1 MANKVIVGILVL
13 LLVLM
18 GGIGYYFYTFNQQL
32 DRLGERITAF
42 ETEQSSRI
50 NAVSGELGNLST
62 ETQSNFSS
70 MEGRLEGNKAAVDA
84 LGKELGAAEARIAS
98 AENEISGVSSNVVAL
113 NERVSSAE
121 SNISGSAINASDV
134 YNKISQATVRITN
147 GQSVIGSGFI
157 FDTEGHVLTANHVIS
172 NLQQIYIIMDDGKI
186 SKATITGYSQVS
198 DVAVLKLESSP
209 SIEPPPLADSGK
221 IRIGEPVIAVGS
233 PVDSNTPLGLKDTLT
248 SGIISQVNRY
258 VDVEGNWV
266 ANMIQ
271 FDAAVNFGNSGC
283 PLANSNGEVIG
294 MVTARIDP
302 TLGDG
307 IYYAVSSNKVKRV
320 AAAIIQSGSFAYPW
334 IGVGIADLTPQTVQ
348 DKSLETANGVLVSDV
363 FSGGPAQ
370 TAGIQN
376 GDVIVAIDGI
386 SVTDVAD
393 LTSYLGEFK
402 SPGDSVALNII
413 RGNTKIEIS
422 VKVSTRPQ

>member
-18 GGIGYYFYTFNQQL
+18 GGIGYYLYTFNQQF
-32 DRLGERITAF
+32 DRLQERITAS

-50 NAVSGELGNLST
+50 DAVSGELGNLRT

-70 MEGRLEGNKAAVDA
+70 VEGRLGDTKAAVDTV
-84 LGKELGAAEARIAS
+84 GKELGAAEARIAS
-98 AENEISGVSSNVVAL
+98 AENEISEVSANVAYL
-113 NERVSSAE
+113 NQRISSAE
-121 SNISGSAINASDV
+121 SNLSGSIINAADV
-134 YNKISQATVRITN
+134 YEKISRSTVRITN

-157 FDTEGHVLTANHVIS
+157 YDTKGHVLTANHVIS
-172 NLQQIYIIMDDGKI
+172 NLQQIYVIMDDGKV
-186 SKATITGYSQVS
+186 SKATVTGYSQLS

-221 IRIGEPVIAVGS
+221 IRIGEPVIAIGS
-233 PVDSNTPLGLKDTLT
+233 PGDSNTPLGLKDTLT

-283 PLANSNGEVIG
+283 PLANSSGEVVG

-320 AAAIIQSGSFAYPW
+320 AEALIQNGSFAYPW
-334 IGVGIADLTPQTVQ
+334 VGVGIADLTPQTVQ
-348 DKSLETANGVLVSDV
+348 EKSLETANGVLVSDV
-363 FSGGPAQ
+363 FSDGPAAA
-370 TAGIQN
+370 AGIQK

-386 SVTDVAD
+386 SVREVAD

-402 SPGDSVALNII
+402 SPGDSVTLNII
-413 RGNTKIEIS
+413 RGTTRMEIS
-422 VKVSTRPQ
+422 VKVNARPQ